1 MVSRDLTCDEIMPP
15 LDDGE
20 SLVQLVRSAT
30 STPSTTRLPRYQQP
44 QEVSNKTK
52 IIGGS
57 SKSSHFINCQDDSA
71 TSTINYTTTVRDV
84 LTRQIKN
91 SKLKNEHLTGF
102 SNQRILT
109 SVSMQEERTSPPI
122 VINTY
127 LNHHGSHTPFNLS
140 NGRVDVHKQKNSL
153 ITASNAFSSKTSN
166 NSSNSHNYASIK
178 SSFVSNTASYSSSHG
193 SQIIKVAKLDNSSQ
207 QKQHQKILS
216 SSTWASQQPIDSS
229 IISRSPPQ
237 QLINNYSFQPSKSL
251 SSSDKSTLNSQSAV
265 NSNLPQQ
272 TVYSVVLQNRPHQ
285 PIEDDSTTQLT
296 TKSPIKKVPNIP
308 HTSPRPGILVKN
320 SWNTQTTN
328 KRGVGGVISS
338 DNLSEINSFTNN
350 GAVIDLMPN
359 GSGSVDDLQRKRT
372 RKQHFCDGDI
382 ASTTDVVTSPSDKFM
397 RMELSGSRHRPS
409 SFVEIPSSTQDGKCF
424 ETTTTTSIPM
434 NSHTDP
440 HSFSHFS
447 THIERIPK
455 KRGRP
460 KLSNSSID
468 QQKQQINL
476 LPEKPFISSPKSNQI
491 YSTNIST
498 TITNSNNQYLHLSSP
513 NSNVA
518 ASTNLASSDS
528 TFHQSRIK
536 RSIETAATFQT
547 EMKTKR
553 KYRKKTPELDPQTG
567 QVMKKPRKKGP
578 GRKSKREI
586 ELAAQQARESAILA
600 EMGFPLPKSGSFSN
614 STTETTQLRQQ
625 HFVTPSTSAN
635 DLTNNYEHSRQRA
648 DQVSLDNKIA
658 DDEQMSIT
666 ALCRFRTNSEHQQLL
681 RRRRL
686 TFSNFVDSSD
696 RTLESFVRPKFHS
709 MCEIKSTAP
718 ETEHF
723 VPPIASTSQQQ
734 FEYSPLPSA
743 ESENTDLMKLL
754 SNFSND
760 INTSLGQKEL
770 MEYREMLISLLTEK
784 ETVSEAKSTQRDSL
798 RSSIKSR
805 LSDYLRNE
813 LLDEEKEVSCNVFE
827 SQEQI
832 KSAFD
837 CLNLL
842 PNACVYFN
850 KSKQLLDLIRIKIL
864 ARYLYRNL
872 TVEFSKKKD
881 LNKQNLPKLVPLSSF
896 NTQTFTATKPI
907 NLLFEKKIEEMID
920 SRSKGLDI
928 FSLEEREGNVDEKG
942 FEKVEIESALDLL
955 KNLMEKKS
963 SSCNLQSSIDPFIN
977 SPHSSNNID
986 DLNSSIYANS
996 RNSLPIELLNITRR
1010 QKENKQK
1017 RKLNKRFGI
1026 DFNQINKEEKMED
1039 DLNDCDNSN
1048 EVESLQSFLQQ
1059 LNSLCCRWNFSF
1071 QHIERLNNDIQT
1083 LLENDKNDEK
1093 IQERRQLTTIEVEK
1107 KKNNKALPP
1116 HKTSSLLFQPSNE
1129 FIEQIFKDVLDM
1141 KLMEN
1146 NQQTEN
1152 LPSTSSSIPSNDQST
1167 TIKKHQQH
1175 PSDQSSSTEENQTK
1189 TDLSS
1194 LMLLQN
1200 IDEMLDSTEYISSS
1214 SREKLN
1220 CKYREIL
1227 ERNKI
1232 VAKNKQE
1239 GQQNIKQI
1247 QKKQLPHYTD
1257 DQHDTFLK
1265 RQINQTHEI
1274 SKTTIGLMRDR
1285 SKLINSCVDCIHE
1298 LINQPQDN
1306 TTSKETTTNS
1316 SKTTTKRAAHQ
1327 KALFIMAT
1335 TNSSSSCIN
1344 SSEND

>member
-30 STPSTTRLPRYQQP
+30 STPSTVRLPRYQQP
-44 QEVSNKTK
+44 QEVSTKNK

-57 SKSSHFINCQDDSA
+57 SKSSHYINCQDDSA

-91 SKLKNEHLTGF
+91 SKLKNEHLAGF
-102 SNQRILT
+102 SNPRILT

-127 LNHHGSHTPFNLS
+127 LNHHGSHTPFNSS

-178 SSFVSNTASYSSSHG
+178 SSFASNTTSYSSSHG

-207 QKQHQKILS
+207 QKLHQKILS
-216 SSTWASQQPIDSS
+216 SSAWASQQPIDSS

-251 SSSDKSTLNSQSAV
+251 PSSDKPTLNSQSAV

-285 PIEDDSTTQLT
+285 PTEDDSTTQVT
-296 TKSPIKKVPNIP
+296 TKSPIKKVSNIP

-320 SWNTQTTN
+320 SWNSQTTN
-328 KRGVGGVISS
+328 KRVMGGGVIAS

-350 GAVIDLMPN
+350 VPVIDLMLN
-359 GSGSVDDLQRKRT
+359 GSGSVDELQRKRT

-382 ASTTDVVTSPSDKFM
+382 ASTTDVITSPSDKFM
-397 RMELSGSRHRPS
+397 RMEVSGSRPRPS
-409 SFVEIPSSTQDGKCF
+409 SFVEIPSSTQDG
-424 ETTTTTSIPM
+424 TASIPM
-434 NSHTDP
+434 NPHTDP
-440 HSFSHFS
+440 HSIPSVFS

-460 KLSNSSID
+460 KLSNSSND
-468 QQKQQINL
+468 QQNQQINL
-476 LPEKPFISSPKSNQI
+476 LPEKQFISSPKSNQI
-491 YSTNIST
+491 YSANIPS
-498 TITNSNNQYLHLSSP
+498 TITNSNNQYLHLSSL

-518 ASTNLASSDS
+518 ASTNLASSNS
-528 TFHQSRIK
+528 TFQQSRIK
-536 RSIETAATFQT
+536 RSIETAATFQA

-586 ELAAQQARESAILA
+586 ELAAQQARENAILA

-614 STTETTQLRQQ
+614 STTEARQQ
-625 HFVTPSTSAN
+625 HFVTPGTSAN
-635 DLTNNYEHSRQRA
+635 DLTNNYEHSRQTA
-648 DQVSLDNKIA
+648 NQFSLVNKIS
-658 DDEQMSIT
+658 DDEQMSIN

-681 RRRRL
+681 QRRRL
-686 TFSNFVDSSD
+686 TFSNFVDSSSD

-709 MCEIKSTAP
+709 MCEIKSNDP

-723 VPPIASTSQQQ
+723 VPPIASTSQQP
-734 FEYSPLPSA
+734 FKDSPLPFA

-754 SNFSND
+754 RNFSTD

-784 ETVSEAKSTQRDSL
+784 ETVSEAKHTQKDSL
-798 RSSIKSR
+798 RSCLKSR
-805 LSDYLRNE
+805 LLDYLKNE
-813 LLDEEKEVSCNVFE
+813 LLDEENEVVCNVFE
-827 SQEQI
+827 SQEQV

-864 ARYLYRNL
+864 ARYLYRHL
-872 TVEFSKKKD
+872 TAEFSKKMD

-907 NLLFEKKIEEMID
+907 NLLFEKKIEEVID

-928 FSLEEREGNVDEKG
+928 FSLEEREGNVDEKD

-963 SSCNLQSSIDPFIN
+963 SCNLQSSNDPIIN
-977 SPHSSNNID
+977 SLHSSNNID
-986 DLNSSIYANS
+986 DLNSSIYTNS
-996 RNSLPIELLNITRR
+996 QNSLPVELLNITRR

-1129 FIEQIFKDVLDM
+1129 FVEQIFKDVLDM

-1152 LPSTSSSIPSNDQST
+1152 LPSTSSSNPSNDQST
-1167 TIKKHQQH
+1167 ATIIKKHQQH
-1175 PSDQSSSTEENQTK
+1175 QNDQSLSTEENLTK

-1227 ERNKI
+1227 QRNKI
-1232 VAKNKQE
+1232 VAKNKQG

-1265 RQINQTHEI
+1265 RQIKQTHEI
-1274 SKTTIGLMRDR
+1274 SATTIGLMRDR

-1298 LINQPQDN
+1298 LINQPQN
-1306 TTSKETTTNS
+1306 NSTSKEATTNS
-1316 SKTTTKRAAHQ
+1316 SKTTTTTKRAAHQ

>member
-30 STPSTTRLPRYQQP
+30 STPSTVRLPRYQQP
-44 QEVSNKTK
+44 QEVSTKNK
-52 IIGGS
+52 IVGGS

-84 LTRQIKN
+84 LTH
-91 SKLKNEHLTGF
+91 S
-102 SNQRILT
+102 
-109 SVSMQEERTSPPI
+109 
-122 VINTY
+122 
-127 LNHHGSHTPFNLS
+127 S

-153 ITASNAFSSKTSN
+153 ITASNAFSAKTSN

-178 SSFVSNTASYSSSHG
+178 SSFASNTTSYSSSHG

-207 QKQHQKILS
+207 QKQHQKILP

-251 SSSDKSTLNSQSAV
+251 PSSDKSTLNSQSAV

-285 PIEDDSTTQLT
+285 PTEDDSTTQVT
-296 TKSPIKKVPNIP
+296 TKSPIKKVSNIP

-320 SWNTQTTN
+320 SWNSQATN
-328 KRGVGGVISS
+328 KRIVGGVIVS

-350 GAVIDLMPN
+350 VPVIDLMPN

-397 RMELSGSRHRPS
+397 RMEVSGSRHRPS

-424 ETTTTTSIPM
+424 ETSTTTSIPM

-440 HSFSHFS
+440 HSFPPVFS

-468 QQKQQINL
+468 QQNQQINL
-476 LPEKPFISSPKSNQI
+476 LPEKQFISSPKSNQI
-491 YSTNIST
+491 YSANIPS

-518 ASTNLASSDS
+518 ASTNLASSNS
-528 TFHQSRIK
+528 TFQQSRIK

-614 STTETTQLRQQ
+614 STTEARQQ
-625 HFVTPSTSAN
+625 HFVTPGTSAN
-635 DLTNNYEHSRQRA
+635 DLTNNYEHSRQVLA
-648 DQVSLDNKIA
+648 PIKSLLTIS
-658 DDEQMSIT
+658 DDEQMSIN

-681 RRRRL
+681 QRRRL
-686 TFSNFVDSSD
+686 TFSNFVDSSSD

-709 MCEIKSTAP
+709 MCEIKCNDP

-723 VPPIASTSQQQ
+723 APPIASTSQQP
-734 FEYSPLPSA
+734 FKDSPLLFA

-754 SNFSND
+754 RNFSTD

-784 ETVSEAKSTQRDSL
+784 ETMSEAKHTQKDSL
-798 RSSIKSR
+798 RSCIKSR
-805 LSDYLRNE
+805 LLDYLKNE
-813 LLDEEKEVSCNVFE
+813 LLDEENEVVCNVFE
-827 SQEQI
+827 SQEQV

-864 ARYLYRNL
+864 ARYLYRHL
-872 TVEFSKKKD
+872 TAEFSKKKD

-920 SRSKGLDI
+920 SRNKELDI
-928 FSLEEREGNVDEKG
+928 FPLEEREGNVDEKD
-942 FEKVEIESALDLL
+942 FEKAEIESALDLL
-955 KNLMEKKS
+955 KNLME
-963 SSCNLQSSIDPFIN
+963 N
-977 SPHSSNNID
+977 
-986 DLNSSIYANS
+986 
-996 RNSLPIELLNITRR
+996 
-1010 QKENKQK
+1010 
-1017 RKLNKRFGI
+1017 
-1026 DFNQINKEEKMED
+1026 
-1039 DLNDCDNSN
+1039 
-1048 EVESLQSFLQQ
+1048 LQSFLQQ

-1093 IQERRQLTTIEVEK
+1093 IQEIRQLTTIEVEK
-1107 KKNNKALPP
+1107 KKNNKAVPP

-1129 FIEQIFKDVLDM
+1129 FVEQIFKDVLDM
-1141 KLMEN
+1141 KLLEN
-1146 NQQTEN
+1146 NQKTEN

-1167 TIKKHQQH
+1167 TTITKKHQQH
-1175 PSDQSSSTEENQTK
+1175 QNDQSSSTEENITK

-1227 ERNKI
+1227 QRNKI
-1232 VAKNKQE
+1232 VAKNKQG

-1247 QKKQLPHYTD
+1247 QKRQLPHYTD

-1265 RQINQTHEI
+1265 RQIKQTHEI
-1274 SKTTIGLMRDR
+1274 SATTIGLMRDR

-1298 LINQPQDN
+1298 LINQPQN
-1306 TTSKETTTNS
+1306 NSTSKEATTNS